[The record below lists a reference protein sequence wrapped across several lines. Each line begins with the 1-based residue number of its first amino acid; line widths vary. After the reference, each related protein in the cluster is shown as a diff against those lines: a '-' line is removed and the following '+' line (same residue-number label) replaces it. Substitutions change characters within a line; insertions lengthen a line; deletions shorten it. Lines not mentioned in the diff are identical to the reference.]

1 MKAFLL
7 ILLLSQLV
15 YGEDEFMTFSFI
27 NDSDEKRFYSLQKEV
42 SCPLCEGSSIAGSN
56 APIAADIKNKIYTEI
71 LLGKSDEEILANLR
85 DIFGEE
91 VTYKPSFENNIFLWL
106 FPLIFFLL
114 IVFAARIFLKKMIK
128 KYKVF
133 GFSLALSAAIY
144 FFLFGQENF
153 QKLNFQK
160 DLQLNFID
168 NASFEEKKNKI
179 DSIINL
185 SSNNPAQVYFLANYL
200 FDKTEYALAS
210 RTLEHFILNFPNDTD
225 AEVIALTAETK
236 YLSNNQIFNDDIES
250 LVQQSL
256 NKDPANVRALIL
268 KGLKQTLDKNYDDA
282 LKSWSI
288 AFEYSEDADQKRVIM
303 AGMSSALKQL
313 KSLED

>member
-1 MKAFLL
+1 
-7 ILLLSQLV
+7 
-15 YGEDEFMTFSFI
+15 
-27 NDSDEKRFYSLQKEV
+27 
-42 SCPLCEGSSIAGSN
+42 
-56 APIAADIKNKIYTEI
+56 
-71 LLGKSDEEILANLR
+71 
-85 DIFGEE
+85 
-91 VTYKPSFENNIFLWL
+91 
-106 FPLIFFLL
+106 
-114 IVFAARIFLKKMIK
+114 MIK

-160 DLQLNFID
+160 DLQLNLIE

-200 FDKTEYALAS
+200 FDKSEYALAS

-225 AEVIALTAETK
+225 AEVMALTAEAK

>member
-1 MKAFLL
+1 
-7 ILLLSQLV
+7 
-15 YGEDEFMTFSFI
+15 
-27 NDSDEKRFYSLQKEV
+27 
-42 SCPLCEGSSIAGSN
+42 
-56 APIAADIKNKIYTEI
+56 
-71 LLGKSDEEILANLR
+71 
-85 DIFGEE
+85 
-91 VTYKPSFENNIFLWL
+91 
-106 FPLIFFLL
+106 
-114 IVFAARIFLKKMIK
+114 MIK

-133 GFSLALSAAIY
+133 GLSLAFSAVIY

-200 FDKTEYALAS
+200 FDKSEYALAS

-225 AEVIALTAETK
+225 AEVMALTAETK

-250 LVQQSL
+250 LIEQSL
-256 NKDPANVRALIL
+256 LKDPANVRALIL
-268 KGLKQTLDKNYDDA
+268 KGLKQTLDENYKDA

-288 AFEYSEDADQKRVIM
+288 AFEYSDDADQKRIIM
-303 AGMSSALKQL
+303 AGMSKALKQL

>member
-1 MKAFLL
+1 
-7 ILLLSQLV
+7 
-15 YGEDEFMTFSFI
+15 
-27 NDSDEKRFYSLQKEV
+27 
-42 SCPLCEGSSIAGSN
+42 
-56 APIAADIKNKIYTEI
+56 
-71 LLGKSDEEILANLR
+71 
-85 DIFGEE
+85 
-91 VTYKPSFENNIFLWL
+91 
-106 FPLIFFLL
+106 
-114 IVFAARIFLKKMIK
+114 MIK

-200 FDKTEYALAS
+200 FDKSEYALAS

-225 AEVIALTAETK
+225 AEVMALTAETK

-250 LVQQSL
+250 LIEQSL
-256 NKDPANVRALIL
+256 LKDPANVRALIL
-268 KGLKQTLDKNYDDA
+268 KGLKQTLDENYKDA

-288 AFEYSEDADQKRVIM
+288 AFEYSDDADQKRIIM
-303 AGMSSALKQL
+303 AGMSKALKQL

>member
-1 MKAFLL
+1 
-7 ILLLSQLV
+7 
-15 YGEDEFMTFSFI
+15 
-27 NDSDEKRFYSLQKEV
+27 
-42 SCPLCEGSSIAGSN
+42 
-56 APIAADIKNKIYTEI
+56 
-71 LLGKSDEEILANLR
+71 
-85 DIFGEE
+85 
-91 VTYKPSFENNIFLWL
+91 
-106 FPLIFFLL
+106 
-114 IVFAARIFLKKMIK
+114 MIK
-128 KYKVF
+128 KYKIFGLSLVF
-133 GFSLALSAAIY
+133 SAVIY

-185 SSNNPAQVYFLANYL
+185 SSSNPAQVYFLANYL
-200 FDKTEYALAS
+200 FDKSEYALAYG
-210 RTLEHFILNFPNDTD
+210 TLQHFILNFPNDTD

-250 LVQQSL
+250 LIEQSL
-256 NKDPANVRALIL
+256 LKDPANVRALIL
-268 KGLKQTLDKNYDDA
+268 SGLKQTLDENYKDA

-288 AFEYSEDADQKRVIM
+288 AFEYSDDADQKRIIM
-303 AGMSSALKQL
+303 AGMSKALKQL

>member
-1 MKAFLL
+1 
-7 ILLLSQLV
+7 
-15 YGEDEFMTFSFI
+15 
-27 NDSDEKRFYSLQKEV
+27 
-42 SCPLCEGSSIAGSN
+42 
-56 APIAADIKNKIYTEI
+56 
-71 LLGKSDEEILANLR
+71 
-85 DIFGEE
+85 
-91 VTYKPSFENNIFLWL
+91 
-106 FPLIFFLL
+106 
-114 IVFAARIFLKKMIK
+114 MIK

-268 KGLKQTLDKNYDDA
+268 RGLKQTLDKNYDDA

>member
-1 MKAFLL
+1 
-7 ILLLSQLV
+7 
-15 YGEDEFMTFSFI
+15 
-27 NDSDEKRFYSLQKEV
+27 
-42 SCPLCEGSSIAGSN
+42 
-56 APIAADIKNKIYTEI
+56 
-71 LLGKSDEEILANLR
+71 
-85 DIFGEE
+85 
-91 VTYKPSFENNIFLWL
+91 
-106 FPLIFFLL
+106 
-114 IVFAARIFLKKMIK
+114 MIK

-168 NASFEEKKNKI
+168 NATFEEKKNKI

-200 FDKTEYALAS
+200 FDKSEYELAS
-210 RTLEHFILNFPNDTD
+210 RTLEHFILNFPNDAD

>member
-1 MKAFLL
+1 
-7 ILLLSQLV
+7 
-15 YGEDEFMTFSFI
+15 
-27 NDSDEKRFYSLQKEV
+27 
-42 SCPLCEGSSIAGSN
+42 
-56 APIAADIKNKIYTEI
+56 
-71 LLGKSDEEILANLR
+71 
-85 DIFGEE
+85 
-91 VTYKPSFENNIFLWL
+91 
-106 FPLIFFLL
+106 
-114 IVFAARIFLKKMIK
+114 MIK

-168 NASFEEKKNKI
+168 NASLEEKKNKI

-185 SSNNPAQVYFLANYL
+185 STNNPAQVYFLANYL

>member
-1 MKAFLL
+1 
-7 ILLLSQLV
+7 
-15 YGEDEFMTFSFI
+15 
-27 NDSDEKRFYSLQKEV
+27 
-42 SCPLCEGSSIAGSN
+42 
-56 APIAADIKNKIYTEI
+56 
-71 LLGKSDEEILANLR
+71 
-85 DIFGEE
+85 
-91 VTYKPSFENNIFLWL
+91 
-106 FPLIFFLL
+106 
-114 IVFAARIFLKKMIK
+114 MIK
-128 KYKVF
+128 KYKIF
-133 GFSLALSAAIY
+133 GLSLAFSAAIY

-160 DLQLNFID
+160 DLQLNFIG

-185 SSNNPAQVYFLANYL
+185 SSSNPAQVYFLANYL
-200 FDKTEYALAS
+200 FDKSEYALAS

-250 LVQQSL
+250 LIEQSL
-256 NKDPANVRALIL
+256 LKDPANVRALIL
-268 KGLKQTLDKNYDDA
+268 KGLKQTLDENYKDA

-288 AFEYSEDADQKRVIM
+288 AFEYSDDADQKRIIM
-303 AGMSSALKQL
+303 AGMSKALKQL

>member
-1 MKAFLL
+1 
-7 ILLLSQLV
+7 
-15 YGEDEFMTFSFI
+15 
-27 NDSDEKRFYSLQKEV
+27 
-42 SCPLCEGSSIAGSN
+42 
-56 APIAADIKNKIYTEI
+56 
-71 LLGKSDEEILANLR
+71 
-85 DIFGEE
+85 
-91 VTYKPSFENNIFLWL
+91 
-106 FPLIFFLL
+106 
-114 IVFAARIFLKKMIK
+114 MIK

-225 AEVIALTAETK
+225 AEVLALIAETK

-256 NKDPANVRALIL
+256 LKDPANVRALIL

>member
-1 MKAFLL
+1 
-7 ILLLSQLV
+7 
-15 YGEDEFMTFSFI
+15 
-27 NDSDEKRFYSLQKEV
+27 
-42 SCPLCEGSSIAGSN
+42 
-56 APIAADIKNKIYTEI
+56 
-71 LLGKSDEEILANLR
+71 
-85 DIFGEE
+85 
-91 VTYKPSFENNIFLWL
+91 
-106 FPLIFFLL
+106 
-114 IVFAARIFLKKMIK
+114 MIK

-288 AFEYSEDADQKRVIM
+288 AFEYSEDADQKRIIM

>member
-1 MKAFLL
+1 
-7 ILLLSQLV
+7 
-15 YGEDEFMTFSFI
+15 
-27 NDSDEKRFYSLQKEV
+27 
-42 SCPLCEGSSIAGSN
+42 
-56 APIAADIKNKIYTEI
+56 
-71 LLGKSDEEILANLR
+71 
-85 DIFGEE
+85 
-91 VTYKPSFENNIFLWL
+91 
-106 FPLIFFLL
+106 
-114 IVFAARIFLKKMIK
+114 MIK
-128 KYKVF
+128 KYKIF
-133 GFSLALSAAIY
+133 GLSLAFSAAIY

-200 FDKTEYALAS
+200 FDKSEYALAS

-225 AEVIALTAETK
+225 AEVMALTAETK

-250 LVQQSL
+250 LIEQSL
-256 NKDPANVRALIL
+256 LKDPANVRALIL
-268 KGLKQTLDKNYDDA
+268 KGLKQTLDKNYEDA

-288 AFEYSEDADQKRVIM
+288 AFEYSDDADQKRIIM
-303 AGMSSALKQL
+303 AGMSKALKQL

>member
-1 MKAFLL
+1 
-7 ILLLSQLV
+7 
-15 YGEDEFMTFSFI
+15 
-27 NDSDEKRFYSLQKEV
+27 
-42 SCPLCEGSSIAGSN
+42 
-56 APIAADIKNKIYTEI
+56 
-71 LLGKSDEEILANLR
+71 
-85 DIFGEE
+85 
-91 VTYKPSFENNIFLWL
+91 
-106 FPLIFFLL
+106 
-114 IVFAARIFLKKMIK
+114 MIK
-128 KYKVF
+128 KYKIF
-133 GFSLALSAAIY
+133 GLSLAFSAAIY

-185 SSNNPAQVYFLANYL
+185 SSSNPAQVYFLANYL
-200 FDKTEYALAS
+200 FDKSEYALAS
-210 RTLEHFILNFPNDTD
+210 RTLEHFILNFPSDTD
-225 AEVIALTAETK
+225 AEVMALTAETK

-256 NKDPANVRALIL
+256 LKDPANVRALIL
-268 KGLKQTLDKNYDDA
+268 KGLKQTLDENYKDA

-288 AFEYSEDADQKRVIM
+288 AFEYSDDADQKRVIM
-303 AGMSSALKQL
+303 AGMSSALKKL

>member
-1 MKAFLL
+1 
-7 ILLLSQLV
+7 
-15 YGEDEFMTFSFI
+15 
-27 NDSDEKRFYSLQKEV
+27 
-42 SCPLCEGSSIAGSN
+42 
-56 APIAADIKNKIYTEI
+56 
-71 LLGKSDEEILANLR
+71 
-85 DIFGEE
+85 
-91 VTYKPSFENNIFLWL
+91 
-106 FPLIFFLL
+106 
-114 IVFAARIFLKKMIK
+114 MIK

-133 GFSLALSAAIY
+133 GLSLAFSAVIY

-200 FDKTEYALAS
+200 FDKSEYALAS
-210 RTLEHFILNFPNDTD
+210 RTLEHFIQNFPNDTD
-225 AEVIALTAETK
+225 AEVMALTAETK

-250 LVQQSL
+250 LIEQSL
-256 NKDPANVRALIL
+256 LKDPANVRALIL
-268 KGLKQTLDKNYDDA
+268 KGLKQTLDENYKDA

-288 AFEYSEDADQKRVIM
+288 AFEYSDDADQKRIIM
-303 AGMSSALKQL
+303 AGMSKALKQL

>member
-1 MKAFLL
+1 
-7 ILLLSQLV
+7 
-15 YGEDEFMTFSFI
+15 
-27 NDSDEKRFYSLQKEV
+27 
-42 SCPLCEGSSIAGSN
+42 
-56 APIAADIKNKIYTEI
+56 
-71 LLGKSDEEILANLR
+71 
-85 DIFGEE
+85 
-91 VTYKPSFENNIFLWL
+91 
-106 FPLIFFLL
+106 
-114 IVFAARIFLKKMIK
+114 MIK

-144 FFLFGQENF
+144 FFLFGQINF

-268 KGLKQTLDKNYDDA
+268 KGLKQTLDKNYEDA

>member
-1 MKAFLL
+1 
-7 ILLLSQLV
+7 
-15 YGEDEFMTFSFI
+15 
-27 NDSDEKRFYSLQKEV
+27 
-42 SCPLCEGSSIAGSN
+42 
-56 APIAADIKNKIYTEI
+56 
-71 LLGKSDEEILANLR
+71 
-85 DIFGEE
+85 
-91 VTYKPSFENNIFLWL
+91 
-106 FPLIFFLL
+106 
-114 IVFAARIFLKKMIK
+114 MIK

>member
-1 MKAFLL
+1 
-7 ILLLSQLV
+7 
-15 YGEDEFMTFSFI
+15 
-27 NDSDEKRFYSLQKEV
+27 
-42 SCPLCEGSSIAGSN
+42 
-56 APIAADIKNKIYTEI
+56 
-71 LLGKSDEEILANLR
+71 
-85 DIFGEE
+85 
-91 VTYKPSFENNIFLWL
+91 
-106 FPLIFFLL
+106 
-114 IVFAARIFLKKMIK
+114 MIK
-128 KYKVF
+128 KYKIF
-133 GFSLALSAAIY
+133 GLSLAISAAIY

-185 SSNNPAQVYFLANYL
+185 SSSNPAQVYFLANYL
-200 FDKTEYALAS
+200 FDKSEYALAS

-225 AEVIALTAETK
+225 AEVMALTAETK

-250 LVQQSL
+250 LIEESL
-256 NKDPANVRALIL
+256 LKDPANVRALIL
-268 KGLKQTLDKNYDDA
+268 KGLKQTLDENYKDA

-288 AFEYSEDADQKRVIM
+288 AFEYSDDADQKKIIM
-303 AGMSSALKQL
+303 AGMSKALKQL

>member
-1 MKAFLL
+1 
-7 ILLLSQLV
+7 
-15 YGEDEFMTFSFI
+15 
-27 NDSDEKRFYSLQKEV
+27 
-42 SCPLCEGSSIAGSN
+42 
-56 APIAADIKNKIYTEI
+56 
-71 LLGKSDEEILANLR
+71 
-85 DIFGEE
+85 
-91 VTYKPSFENNIFLWL
+91 
-106 FPLIFFLL
+106 
-114 IVFAARIFLKKMIK
+114 MIK

-133 GFSLALSAAIY
+133 GLSLAFSAVIY

-185 SSNNPAQVYFLANYL
+185 SSNNPAQVYFLAKYL

-225 AEVIALTAETK
+225 AEVIAFTAETK

-303 AGMSSALKQL
+303 AGMSSVLKQL

>member
-1 MKAFLL
+1 
-7 ILLLSQLV
+7 
-15 YGEDEFMTFSFI
+15 
-27 NDSDEKRFYSLQKEV
+27 
-42 SCPLCEGSSIAGSN
+42 
-56 APIAADIKNKIYTEI
+56 
-71 LLGKSDEEILANLR
+71 
-85 DIFGEE
+85 
-91 VTYKPSFENNIFLWL
+91 
-106 FPLIFFLL
+106 
-114 IVFAARIFLKKMIK
+114 MIK

-168 NASFEEKKNKI
+168 NATFEEKKNKI

-200 FDKTEYALAS
+200 FDKSEYELAS
-210 RTLEHFILNFPNDTD
+210 RTLEHFILNFPNDAD

-268 KGLKQTLDKNYDDA
+268 KGLKQTLDKNYEDA

>member
-1 MKAFLL
+1 
-7 ILLLSQLV
+7 
-15 YGEDEFMTFSFI
+15 
-27 NDSDEKRFYSLQKEV
+27 
-42 SCPLCEGSSIAGSN
+42 
-56 APIAADIKNKIYTEI
+56 
-71 LLGKSDEEILANLR
+71 
-85 DIFGEE
+85 
-91 VTYKPSFENNIFLWL
+91 
-106 FPLIFFLL
+106 
-114 IVFAARIFLKKMIK
+114 MIK

-133 GFSLALSAAIY
+133 GFSLALSVAIY

-225 AEVIALTAETK
+225 AEVLALTAETK

-256 NKDPANVRALIL
+256 LKDPANVRALIL

>member
-1 MKAFLL
+1 
-7 ILLLSQLV
+7 
-15 YGEDEFMTFSFI
+15 
-27 NDSDEKRFYSLQKEV
+27 
-42 SCPLCEGSSIAGSN
+42 
-56 APIAADIKNKIYTEI
+56 
-71 LLGKSDEEILANLR
+71 
-85 DIFGEE
+85 
-91 VTYKPSFENNIFLWL
+91 
-106 FPLIFFLL
+106 
-114 IVFAARIFLKKMIK
+114 MIK
-128 KYKVF
+128 KYKIF
-133 GFSLALSAAIY
+133 GLSLAFSAAIY
-144 FFLFGQENF
+144 CFLFGQENF

-185 SSNNPAQVYFLANYL
+185 SSSNPAQVYFLANYL
-200 FDKTEYALAS
+200 FDKSEYALAS

-250 LVQQSL
+250 LIEQSL
-256 NKDPANVRALIL
+256 LKDPANVRALIL
-268 KGLKQTLDKNYDDA
+268 KGLKQTLDENYKDA

-288 AFEYSEDADQKRVIM
+288 AFEYSDDADQKRIIM
-303 AGMSSALKQL
+303 AGMSKALKQL

>member
-1 MKAFLL
+1 
-7 ILLLSQLV
+7 
-15 YGEDEFMTFSFI
+15 
-27 NDSDEKRFYSLQKEV
+27 
-42 SCPLCEGSSIAGSN
+42 
-56 APIAADIKNKIYTEI
+56 
-71 LLGKSDEEILANLR
+71 
-85 DIFGEE
+85 
-91 VTYKPSFENNIFLWL
+91 
-106 FPLIFFLL
+106 
-114 IVFAARIFLKKMIK
+114 MIK

-168 NASFEEKKNKI
+168 NASFEDKKNKI

-268 KGLKQTLDKNYDDA
+268 KGLKQTLDKNYEDA

>member
-1 MKAFLL
+1 M
-7 ILLLSQLV
+7 V
-15 YGEDEFMTFSFI
+15 
-27 NDSDEKRFYSLQKEV
+27 
-42 SCPLCEGSSIAGSN
+42 
-56 APIAADIKNKIYTEI
+56 
-71 LLGKSDEEILANLR
+71 
-85 DIFGEE
+85 
-91 VTYKPSFENNIFLWL
+91 
-106 FPLIFFLL
+106 
-114 IVFAARIFLKKMIK
+114 K